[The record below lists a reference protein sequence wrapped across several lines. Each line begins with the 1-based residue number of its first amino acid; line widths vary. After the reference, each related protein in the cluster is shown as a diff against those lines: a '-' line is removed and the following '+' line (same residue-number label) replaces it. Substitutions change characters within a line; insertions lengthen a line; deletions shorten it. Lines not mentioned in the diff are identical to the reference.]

1 MARDTQSL
9 KSATRLCPLFRERL
23 SQARDGFQTTAC
35 QVEAASFTGECVH
48 LQIHSLSQF
57 RTRVTK
63 RSGAGRVPA
72 SSARRRADRTA
83 RRADERNLHAN
94 EGLDHCGVDLVLVRT
109 VLEGTDL
116 HVIHAI
122 AQVHRE
128 ILSTLGE

>member
-9 KSATRLCPLFRERL
+9 KSATRLCPLFVNDFPKQEMDSKPL
-23 SQARDGFQTTAC
+23 PVKSKLP
-35 QVEAASFTGECVH
+35 ASLAKVFY

-57 RTRVTK
+57 RTCVTK
-63 RSGAGRVPA
+63 RSGDRRVSA
-72 SSARRRADRTA
+72 SSARRRADRAA

-116 HVIHAI
+116 HVVHAI

-128 ILSTLGE
+128 ILPTLGE

>member
-9 KSATRLCPLFRERL
+9 KFATRLRLLFVNDFPKQEMDSRPLPIK
-23 SQARDGFQTTAC
+23 S
-35 QVEAASFTGECVH
+35 SFTGECVH
-48 LQIHSLSQF
+48 LQILSLAQF

-72 SSARRRADRTA
+72 SSARRRADRAA

-94 EGLDHCGVDLVLVRT
+94 EGLDHCGVNLVLVRT

-128 ILSTLGE
+128 ILPTLGE